1 MKSRTTSRTRT
12 QPPVVS
18 PNRSTESGAST
29 ARDHYNR
36 EKARRAKRALPEN
49 EAMAAARREYL
60 AMLEADAAK
69 GKGGRPRKNAAK
81 RSAAADEVADEL
93 AEDEEAEED
102 QAEPHVDAEREAE
115 EVDAE

>member
-18 PNRSTESGAST
+18 SSRSTESSPST
-29 ARDHYNR
+29 ARDHYHR
-36 EKARRAKRALPEN
+36 EKARRAKRDVPEN
-49 EAMAAARREYL
+49 DAMAAARREYL

-81 RSAAADEVADEL
+81 RSAPKDAMDDEM
-93 AEDEEAEED
+93 AEDELEH
-102 QAEPHVDAEREAE
+102 Q
-115 EVDAE
+115 EVDEAKAKEVDDE

>member
-18 PNRSTESGAST
+18 PTRSTEPTGSS

-69 GKGGRPRKNAAK
+69 GKGGRPRKNAVK
-81 RSAAADEVADEL
+81 RSPIKDEIDDEAAEHEDAEVEHDADAEEHAEAADDE
-93 AEDEEAEED
+93 
-102 QAEPHVDAEREAE
+102 
-115 EVDAE
+115 

>member
-18 PNRSTESGAST
+18 PSRSTESGAST

-36 EKARRAKRALPEN
+36 EKARRAKRTLPEN

-81 RSAAADEVADEL
+81 PAPAKDEL
-93 AEDEEAEED
+93 DDHAAEGEDAEIDHEADADEEA
-102 QAEPHVDAEREAE
+102 AEADGE
-115 EVDAE
+115 